1 MEPPPETRP
10 ELVVVC
16 QEAPPQPPEDPT
28 LQSLMCKVNQT
39 NIHSFTY
46 IPLLSLFTIL
56 TLSLLC
62 FFRAVR

>member
-16 QEAPPQPPEDPT
+16 QEAPPPPPEDPT

-46 IPLLSLFTIL
+46 SLLSLFTIL
-56 TLSLLC
+56 TLLLLC
-62 FFRAVR
+62 FFRVVR